1 MKPHEP
7 KLRLLSDPAPSANEG
22 PPPLRGEDAAD
33 GELLDAYS
41 RAVAG
46 VAERVGPAVV
56 RVEMTGKSGRA
67 GSGSGVIISSDG
79 FVLTNSH
86 VAQGAKVAR
95 LTTPEGQTFDARVIG
110 DDPHTDL
117 ALLHAGAQIKLPAA
131 KLGDSKSLRPGHLVV
146 AIGNPLGFE
155 STVTAG
161 VV

>member
-1 MKPHEP
+1 MVSHDPT
-7 KLRLLSDPAPSANEG
+7 LAFLSDPAGNGRDSVPQTALE
-22 PPPLRGEDAAD
+22 AAE

-56 RVEMTGKSGRA
+56 RVEMAGPDGRN
-67 GSGSGVIISSDG
+67 GTGSGVIISSDG

-95 LTTPEGQTFDARVIG
+95 LTTPEGQAFDARVIG

-117 ALLHAGAQIKLPAA
+117 ALLHADAQ
-131 KLGDSKSLRPGHLVV
+131 
-146 AIGNPLGFE
+146 
-155 STVTAG
+155 
-161 VV
+161 